1 MKNSLRKALKT
12 QALTLGSWLSFGHT
26 ATAELM
32 AQAGFDWL
40 TIDLEHSVIGID
52 TVQPMIQVIEL
63 TGCVPLVRLPSHDPV
78 MAKRVMDAGA
88 HGVIVPNIMSPDE
101 AEAAVRSVKYPPRG
115 NRGVG
120 LARAQGYGSSFQ
132 EYLRELEE
140 YGIVIVMIEHKEGV
154 ESVEEI
160 LKVEGIDGIFIG
172 PYDLSASFGV
182 PGELDHPL
190 MAQAEQQLVDAC
202 RKAGVTAGIHVVHP
216 DPGKVRECLAR
227 GFRFI
232 AYGGDMI
239 FLTSQARQ
247 ALADLNSLRQSAT
260 GQVS

>member
-1 MKNSLRKALKT
+1 MKNTLRATMRKGLPT
-12 QALTLGSWLSFGHT
+12 FGSWIQFGHT
-26 ATAELM
+26 SIAELM

-40 TIDLEHSVIGID
+40 AIDMEHSVIGIE
-52 TVQPMIQVIEL
+52 TVQPLIQVIEL
-63 TGCVPLVRLPSHDPV
+63 SGCVPLVRLSGHGPV
-78 MAKRVMDAGA
+78 LAKRVMDAGA
-88 HGVIVPNIMSPDE
+88 HGVIVPNVTSPDE

-132 EYLRELEE
+132 EYLRDLEE
-140 YGIVIVMIEHKEGV
+140 YGIVIVMIEHKKGV
-154 ESVEEI
+154 EAVEEI
-160 LKVEGIDGIFIG
+160 LKVDGIDGVFIG

-202 RKAGVTAGIHVVHP
+202 REAGVTAGIHVVHP
-216 DPGKVRECLAR
+216 DPGKVRECLAK
-227 GFRFI
+227 GFRFV

-247 ALADLNSLRQSAT
+247 AAADLNSLRQSAT

>member
-1 MKNSLRKALKT
+1 
-12 QALTLGSWLSFGHT
+12 
-26 ATAELM
+26 M

-40 TIDLEHSVIGID
+40 AIDLEHSVIGIE

-63 TGCVPLVRLPSHDPV
+63 SGCVPLVRLASHDPV

-88 HGVIVPNIMSPDE
+88 HGVIVPNVTSPDE
-101 AEAAVRSVKYPPRG
+101 AEAAVRSVRYPPRG
-115 NRGVG
+115 DRGVG

-132 EYLRELEE
+132 EYLRDLEE
-140 YGIVIVMIEHKEGV
+140 YGIVIVMIEHKKGV

-160 LKVEGIDGIFIG
+160 LKVDGINGIFIG
-172 PYDLSASFGV
+172 PYDLSTSYGV
-182 PGELDHPL
+182 PGQLDHPVV
-190 MAQAEQQLVDAC
+190 AQAEERLLDAC

-216 DPGKVRECLAR
+216 DTGKVRECLAR

-239 FLTSQARQ
+239 FLTSEARQ
-247 ALADLNSLRQSAT
+247 AAADLNSLRQSAT
-260 GQVS
+260 DQVS